1 MAINLLEAYKNR
13 LATSDS
19 VYAKNHF
26 GAKMDTTRKLMVAK
40 CLENTNRF
48 LNEAFENSVG
58 TQRSDMGLFK
68 KFCLNLTTVALPNL
82 IAPDLMLTKPMTS
95 MSGTIAYLQYV
106 YGTNKGATKQGDVYN
121 DPFHIG
127 DVDTN
132 YTSSRVV
139 ETATAVTDNGKT
151 VARLAWTPVY
161 VGEDATQNV
170 KITKEDGGTID
181 ALAFTIDAKT
191 GVITFTAGV
200 NANDKVKVAYVYDN
214 VVVPQN
220 DIPLLNARMQDI
232 PVKARARRIAIMYS
246 QMANFQAKTD
256 YGFDLGE
263 ALASQAVG
271 ELAYEIDTEAV
282 QLLSDTATKEDA
294 LTWSRTL
301 PVGVSKT
308 EHYIGFTEVVGL
320 AKSII
325 YKRTKKF
332 APNYMVIASDILPIL
347 GFVPSFTAA
356 PATDVNGPYFAGTLQ
371 GLKVYVSP
379 SIPDGEFFL
388 GVNGNDL
395 LTSAAVFA
403 PYMAIVPTQLLQYAD
418 GGTTQGFSTLYD
430 MKILNPLLLV
440 KGEVVD

>member
-1 MAINLLEAYKNR
+1 
-13 LATSDS
+13 
-19 VYAKNHF
+19 
-26 GAKMDTTRKLMVAK
+26 
-40 CLENTNRF
+40 
-48 LNEAFENSVG
+48 
-58 TQRSDMGLFK
+58 
-68 KFCLNLTTVALPNL
+68 
-82 IAPDLMLTKPMTS
+82 MLTKPMTS

-106 YGTNKGATKQGDVYN
+106 YGTNKGATKQGEVYN
-121 DPFHIG
+121 DPFHLG

-139 ETATAVTDNGKT
+139 ETATAVTDTGKT

-170 KITKEDGGTID
+170 KITKEDGGTI
-181 ALAFTIDAKT
+181 AGLAFTIDAKT